1 MTARLLLG
9 AALLAAAVPAHAE
22 DWDFVLVNHTGKTIK
37 LIEVSDSGKAAWA
50 AEELDE
56 GIVHDPVRAGVSH
69 EAVNSG
75 SSLSASSPK
84 PNGECRSAVMPIG
97 AISALTVILVRIAAN
112 TALNGNGGNVSKAS
126 QLVSTRRPMRSGCAA
141 CRRRDPPVPTV
152 RHGR

>member
-69 EAVNSG
+69 TVRFEKTACAVDVRVTFSDD
-75 SSLSASSPK
+75 SQ
-84 PNGECRSAVMPIG
+84 AVFIG
-97 AISALTVILVRIAAN
+97 FDACKNPVGDFSYR
-112 TALNGNGGNVSKAS
+112 NGN
-126 QLVSTRRPMRSGCAA
+126 
-141 CRRRDPPVPTV
+141 PVARGT
-152 RHGR
+152 